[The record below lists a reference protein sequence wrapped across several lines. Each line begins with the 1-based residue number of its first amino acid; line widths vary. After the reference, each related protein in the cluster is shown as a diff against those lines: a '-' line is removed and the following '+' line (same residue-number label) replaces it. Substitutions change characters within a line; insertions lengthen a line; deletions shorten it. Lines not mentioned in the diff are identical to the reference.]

1 MPDAGTV
8 VVDVDGQRVVVGVL
22 GVDPATIPACAAPG
36 ALAFAHRTLDRQQVT
51 LVPDPTVAPTPK
63 RQAYVV
69 LTTQLSYTDA
79 LIGAG
84 WAVPAGTAL
93 YRPGFDQARLAA
105 QDAEVG
111 MYGSA
116 CPALGGG

>member
-1 MPDAGTV
+1 MPDPGTV
-8 VVDVDGQRVVVGVL
+8 VVDVSGQRVVVGVL
-22 GVDPATIPACAAPG
+22 GVDPATIPPCAAPG

-51 LVPDPTVAPTPK
+51 LVPDPTVAPMLN

-69 LTTQLSYTDA
+69 LASQLSYTDA

-93 YRPGFDQARLAA
+93 YRPGFDEARVAA
-105 QDAEVG
+105 QDAKVG
-111 MYGSA
+111 MFGSA
-116 CPALGGG
+116 CPAPGGG